1 MARRRECGTS
11 TGMSRVPVATI
22 AGILGFLLYIGAV
35 VALAD
40 LVLPHH
46 WLLQVAYFTVAGMAW
61 VWPVGRLMR
70 WAARK

>member
-1 MARRRECGTS
+1 MP
-11 TGMSRVPVATI
+11 MSRVPLAVI
-22 AGILGFLLYIGAV
+22 AGILGFLLYIGVA

-40 LVLPHH
+40 FVLPQH
-46 WLLQVAYFTVAGMAW
+46 WLLQVLYFTLAGVAW